1 MHEVEAM
8 EFNIDLTH
16 GGTRALDLPAL
27 GKGSM
32 RKIYCT
38 CGRIVDIDSGYFK
51 IRMGLGKS
59 LECSFCRNQRVGR
72 EIDELNDHFLGID
85 EDDREAVD
93 LL

>member
-1 MHEVEAM
+1 M
-8 EFNIDLTH
+8 EFVMDLTH
-16 GGTRALDLPAL
+16 GGTRALDFLAL